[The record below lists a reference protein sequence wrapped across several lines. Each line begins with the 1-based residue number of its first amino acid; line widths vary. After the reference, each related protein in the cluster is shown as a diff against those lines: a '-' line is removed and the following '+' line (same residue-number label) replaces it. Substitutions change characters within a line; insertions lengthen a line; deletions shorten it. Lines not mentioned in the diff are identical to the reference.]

1 MKKIIRTFLLALVAM
16 LVIPNIVSAEG
27 INIYPYENDGILR
40 WDSLGD
46 DVIYKIMVAQG
57 EKEYK
62 DVDTTTYN
70 ENFISYYINKY
81 CTEYDCLPDVDDF
94 VVKVYTDSGYSD
106 TEYIKAYLAEFVDA
120 DLGVDRKT
128 FTQVYYPSYSG
139 TVIGRKWVAKGD
151 RASWSELDVENLHG
165 TDYKFDYF
173 TYYDEVDGEVQNS
186 EYNTMDKN
194 RTFFANWHKKYLS
207 VSFNDNRG
215 VTLGDFDGVEEGYN
229 ANDYKT
235 YLKARPDGDYSLYM
249 SDSGVRLKLY
259 NYSSIGYVSDEYYS
273 DCINFNYSKYWHAGE
288 CMINDYS
295 NDPDAHVDAFDY
307 GWDYTYGSVALYATF
322 ENIWVKPK
330 QGLAP
335 GNYKAVIAIE
345 VHDGETDTWV
355 TTHAIKLSFSV
366 NAKTPTYTIV
376 YDYNG
381 GTCNGLG
388 IETVIVNPGRK
399 IVATRENM
407 LTDMILPAS
416 KDLDYLL
423 VNGDRVELGSDIYL
437 NRDMTIKYMWKT
449 ISAVQVDPEPTPVV
463 PTVNLSESREERA
476 TTSTTTI
483 SWNKNP
489 DAKGYFVYRKS
500 GSKWKKVATIKN
512 INTTT
517 YTNKKLKAGT
527 NYTYKISAYTT
538 YKKKKKTKYTT
549 ISTTD
554 PVTVLT
560 APAAPKASIKGST
573 FDSVKV
579 GYKGVKGTY
588 KYEIFRSTSKKGT
601 YEKVGESTT
610 TSYTDTG
617 LKTGTTY
624 YYKVRACNN
633 YCGSFSKVVSKK
645 PSLSKP
651 GLSVSSPEA
660 GKVLVRPSTVAGEDG
675 YVIQISTKKNKG
687 FKEVANLDVY
697 TTEFLGEGFK
707 SKKTL
712 YFRVRAYRVVDGVSV
727 YSAWSKVKKVKIK

>member
-1 MKKIIRTFLLALVAM
+1 MIYFGDSNNPTYFGAQFVRAYYVEYVDTDLSFDRESISKQYYSDSEMAKELLDYQWVVEGTTSFSPFIDKDGVQNVPNSHGSEYKFSAFYTYDPVREEASYQSPTVTTNTTLVASWYKRHIYVYFDESM
-16 LVIPNIVSAEG
+16 KYDSAYG
-27 INIYPYENDGILR
+27 F
-40 WDSLGD
+40 
-46 DVIYKIMVAQG
+46 DV
-57 EKEYK
+57 
-62 DVDTTTYN
+62 
-70 ENFISYYINKY
+70 
-81 CTEYDCLPDVDDF
+81 TE
-94 VVKVYTDSGYSD
+94 GYSN
-106 TEYIKAYLAEFVDA
+106 A
-120 DLGVDRKT
+120 DLKREVKIYNGSDYAIYLND
-128 FTQVYYPSYSG
+128 TQFRVFMINNGWYTAPDDGKPHDPFRCENYHQNWYNNDCVLHYPLQEDDIQSFEWG
-139 TVIGRKWVAKGD
+139 WDNKPENVAAGAPITGLWI
-151 RASWSELDVENLHG
+151 RPVEGL
-165 TDYKFDYF
+165 
-173 TYYDEVDGEVQNS
+173 
-186 EYNTMDKN
+186 
-194 RTFFANWHKKYLS
+194 R
-207 VSFNDNRG
+207 
-215 VTLGDFDGVEEGYN
+215 
-229 ANDYKT
+229 
-235 YLKARPDGDYSLYM
+235 
-249 SDSGVRLKLY
+249 
-259 NYSSIGYVSDEYYS
+259 VSDEARIY
-273 DCINFNYSKYWHAGE
+273 E
-288 CMINDYS
+288 
-295 NDPDAHVDAFDY
+295 
-307 GWDYTYGSVALYATF
+307 
-322 ENIWVKPK
+322 
-330 QGLAP
+330 
-335 GNYKAVIAIE
+335 
-345 VHDGETDTWV
+345 DG
-355 TTHAIKLSFSV
+355 
-366 NAKTPTYTIV
+366 YTIYTGLLV
-376 YDYNG
+376 FQYRENESAEWRTLHTHDFGITVRPDPSTVQDANKCIVTYDYNG
-381 GTCNGLG
+381 GSFEGLG
-388 IETVIVNPGRK
+388 TETAPYNCGTSLT
-399 IVATRENM
+399 ATRENM
-407 LTDMILPAS
+407 LYGMVLPES
-416 KDLDYLL
+416 KDIDYFL
-423 VNGDRVELGSDIYL
+423 VNGQRYEIGSKIVF
-437 NRDMTIKYMWKT
+437 NTNMTVKYMWKT

-476 TTSTTTI
+476 TQTTATV

-512 INTTT
+512 VNTTT

-633 YCGSFSKVVSKK
+633 NCGGFSKVVSKK
-645 PSLSKP
+645 PGLAKP

-675 YVIQISTKKNKG
+675 YVIQFSTKKNKG

-697 TTEFLGEGFK
+697 TTEYLEEGFK
-707 SKKTL
+707 SKKTF
-712 YFRVRAYRVVDGVSV
+712 YFRVRAYRVVDGVPV